1 MTKAR
6 DAGQQE
12 LFQADV
18 SWFHMFK
25 ELIKTKTW
33 AKMSAPAKAL
43 YPTIK
48 AFTNWKDGR
57 SFPSIDTLEEYSG
70 LARASVIKA
79 LGELEG
85 LGYISSIKTPGK
97 KTVYKLIERFEIQGE
112 DGRPVASA
120 SFDYLPGIVQDAT
133 VELKNYVA
141 KGLTSDGTMQ
151 HIHIDKFVIENL
163 TIVSGSNN
171 IGTQI
176 NQVDGGRA
184 LQDIIDSLDSKTTV
198 DNSQEKRSGGFTP

>member
-1 MTKAR
+1 MTKAK
-6 DAGQQE
+6 DAEQQE

-79 LGELEG
+79 LVELEG
-85 LGYISSIKTPGK
+85 LGYITSTKAPGK
-97 KTVYKLIERFEIQGE
+97 KTIYKLIEKFEIQGP

-120 SFDYLPGIVQDAT
+120 SFDYLPGIIQDAT

-141 KGLTSDGTMQ
+141 KGMAADGTLQ

-176 NQVDGGRA
+176 NQVDGGKA
-184 LQDIIDSLDSKTTV
+184 LQNILDSLDGKSTV
-198 DNSQEKRSGGFTP
+198 DNP

>member
-1 MTKAR
+1 MKPKQE
-6 DAGQQE
+6 QQE

-33 AKMSAPAKAL
+33 ANMSLAAKAL

-70 LARASVIKA
+70 ISRMSVIKA
-79 LGELEG
+79 LGELES
-85 LGYISSIKTPGK
+85 LGYIQSSKTAGK
-97 KTVYKLIERFEIQGE
+97 KTIYKLIEQFEIQGV

-120 SFDYLPGIVQDAT
+120 SFDYLPGIIQDAT
-133 VELKNYVA
+133 VELKNYIA
-141 KGLTSDGTMQ
+141 KGMTSDGTLQ
-151 HIHIDKFVIENL
+151 HIHIDKFVIEHL
-163 TIVSGSNN
+163 TIINGDNN
-171 IGTQI
+171 IGTQNI
-176 NQVDGGRA
+176 DGGKA
-184 LQDIIDSLDSKTTV
+184 IDAILAELDKKTPV
-198 DNSQEKRSGGFTP
+198 DNF